1 MQRQVFVGSSSEA
14 LDSARHICEVLSKDP
29 GIRCVEWREIFQPGF
44 LTFEALE
51 TMLMRCC
58 GAVFVASPDDATTI
72 REKSVKSPRA
82 NIMLEFGLVAGRLG
96 RHNIALCQYG
106 GAELP
111 SDLEGLTVISMDLP
125 GGVPN
130 PAFRQ
135 QAEQHLLTWS
145 SRLVATVERVP
156 RTEIVHGYT
165 GRWEFEISLKTW
177 RNLPVGPG
185 YVQVKGVLDLFLP
198 ANGQNGKGQAHGEL
212 YFKIV
217 STGSEVYQGEYRT
230 AHAVT
235 NAACG
240 KDGSLTLTSED
251 FALQKVNSVGP
262 TPAPLIG
269 WDFSPEP
276 WTAKWTLMPG
286 SEPMSLEGEVHTEG
300 SALSQGQVKIR
311 KTFGEA
317 SLDTGSIHTSEGAK
331 P

>member
-1 MQRQVFVGSSSEA
+1 MQRQIFVGSSSEA
-14 LDSARHICEVLSKDP
+14 LESARHICEVLSRDP

-51 TMLMRCC
+51 TMLLRCC
-58 GAVFVASPDDATTI
+58 GAVFVASPDDAITI
-72 REKSVKSPRA
+72 RDRALKSPRA

-96 RHNIALCQYG
+96 RHNIALCLYG

-111 SDLEGLTVISMDLP
+111 SDLQGLTVISMDLP
-125 GGVPN
+125 GQAFN

-177 RNLPVGPG
+177 RGLPVSPG

-198 ANGQNGKGQAHGEL
+198 ANGQSGRGQAHGDL

-217 STGSEVYQGEYRT
+217 STNSEMYQGEYRI
-230 AHAVT
+230 AHEVT
-235 NAACG
+235 NAACA
-240 KDGSLTLTSED
+240 KDGSLMLNSAD
-251 FALQKVNSVGP
+251 FALQKVNSVG
-262 TPAPLIG
+262 LIPSQLTG

-276 WTAKWTLMPG
+276 WTAKWTLMPDA
-286 SEPMSLEGEVHTEG
+286 EPMTLQGEVHTEG
-300 SALSQGQVKIR
+300 PTISQGQVKMR
-311 KTFGEA
+311 KTFGDA
-317 SLDTGSIHTSEGAK
+317 ALDSASIHSSEIEK